1 MCLLAQ
7 AMLQAQLQ
15 GERSE
20 EKKCLAAASRSFFFF
35 GTLFR
40 GLVAEEMNEVIKD
53 SCQGRSDVLQEIEK
67 GSKILQARCSRFID
81 WVSGRSIVMFLETQ
95 EVRKLENVN

>member
-15 GERSE
+15 GEISE

-40 GLVAEEMNEVIKD
+40 GLVTEEINEMIKD
-53 SCQGRSDVLQEIEK
+53 SCQGRSDVLQEIDK
-67 GSKILQARCSRFID
+67 GSKILQARRNRFVD
-81 WVSGRSIVMFLETQ
+81 WVSGRNLVTFLETQ
-95 EVRKLENVN
+95 EVRKLENVS